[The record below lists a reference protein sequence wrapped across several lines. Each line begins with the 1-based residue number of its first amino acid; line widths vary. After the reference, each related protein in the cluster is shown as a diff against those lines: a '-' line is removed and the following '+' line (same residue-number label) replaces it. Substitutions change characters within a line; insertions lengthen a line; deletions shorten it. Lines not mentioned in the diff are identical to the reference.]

1 MVENAEDDQ
10 RYPSPAITSLDEE
23 KLNQLPSSAL
33 DKKVPKDRPC
43 NGHLPLEVH
52 FVTGVLYEIF
62 PDEIVL
68 KNSPDDFGGTQTK
81 ISQRN
86 GKAGISIHSGIF

>member
-1 MVENAEDDQ
+1 
-10 RYPSPAITSLDEE
+10 
-23 KLNQLPSSAL
+23 
-33 DKKVPKDRPC
+33 
-43 NGHLPLEVH
+43 
-52 FVTGVLYEIF
+52 VLYEIF